1 VKITSTIIDNAEPAK
16 GNKNRIGF
24 LESTNKLC
32 LKNVA

>member
-1 VKITSTIIDNAEPAK
+1 MIIDNAEPAK
-16 GNKNRIGF
+16 GNKNRMEF